1 MLTLLQS
8 VQEGMVFVS
17 MTSDDLLARTA
28 RYQIQYSSP
37 KRSRRRSSE
46 ERTTDLPP
54 IISIRHNG
62 DGTVSTAQPFR
73 VVRQQAMNEEDDD
86 RQAQIPSD
94 FAVLNSA
101 NFNVI
106 TECSDEEDEDDNF
119 PSSPHGVRRRY
130 RGPYDEDWVEEVHDD
145 ETPWHLVES
154 YSRPPRTSRQESAR
168 RETPSQITLA
178 EAVEASQI
186 ATQEAVKAVGGEYM
200 AAHARFFIEKNKSK
214 CTIKFD
220 PPISG
225 RFILLKMWS
234 PRRET
239 NKNIDIQSV
248 VARGYAGPRL
258 FPAQQFRWY
267 SGFLEQ

>member
-1 MLTLLQS
+1 MFHRFSSILILLQS
-8 VQEGMVFVS
+8 VQEGMIFVS

-37 KRSRRRSSE
+37 KRSGRRSSE

-54 IISIRHNG
+54 IMSIRHNG
-62 DGTVSTAQPFR
+62 DGTVSTSQPFR
-73 VVRQQAMNEEDDD
+73 GARQQAINEEVDD

-94 FAVLNSA
+94 FTVVNSA

-106 TECSDEEDEDDNF
+106 TECSDGEEDEDDDF
-119 PSSPHGVRRRY
+119 LSSPHGVRRRY
-130 RGPYDEDWVEEVHDD
+130 RNHYEMDTAEEDHDG

-154 YSRPPRTSRQESAR
+154 YSRPQRTPRESAR

-178 EAVEASQI
+178 EAAEASQI
-186 ATQEAVKAVGGEYM
+186 ATQEAMKAVGGEYM

-258 FPAQQFRWY
+258 FPAQQFR
-267 SGFLEQ
+267 

>member
-1 MLTLLQS
+1 
-8 VQEGMVFVS
+8 MVFVS

-28 RYQIQYSSP
+28 RYQIQYSP
-37 KRSRRRSSE
+37 KRSGRLSSE
-46 ERTTDLPP
+46 ERTNEIHPM
-54 IISIRHNG
+54 SIRHNG
-62 DGTVSTAQPFR
+62 DGTIQQFR
-73 VVRQQAMNEEDDD
+73 SVRQQTLNEEDDD
-86 RQAQIPSD
+86 RQAQIPSE

-101 NFNVI
+101 NYNVI
-106 TECSDEEDEDDNF
+106 TECSDDEDDDEDDF
-119 PSSPHGVRRRY
+119 SSPHRIRY
-130 RGPYDEDWVEEVHDD
+130 RTRSRYDDDTPDDGHDY
-145 ETPWHLVES
+145 EAAWHRLNSRIES
-154 YSRPPRTSRQESAR
+154 DLRTSRQGSAR

-178 EAVEASQI
+178 EAAEASQI
-186 ATQEAVKAVGGEYM
+186 ATQEAIKAVGGELM
-200 AAHARFFIEKNKSK
+200 SAHARFFIEKNKSK

-258 FPAQQFRWY
+258 FPARNPR
-267 SGFLEQ
+267 